1 MFEKIFG
8 KTIAEQLA
16 EASLLPLENL
26 LPVVKPALS
35 FEEYL
40 KDVYPA
46 EGVLD
51 DDLPD
56 GFDNWLGELDAEEW
70 LSHAEDWAKTLK

>member
-1 MFEKIFG
+1 MYHFSHIFKPVG
-8 KTIAEQLA
+8 EVLA
-16 EASLLPLENL
+16 ELNEG
-26 LPVVKPALS
+26 VKIDVKATQS